1 MKNSPVRK
9 RVPQSTRAA
18 IGAFVGTTIEW
29 YDFYIFATAASLVF
43 GKLFFPSGNEFL
55 ATLGALGTF
64 AVGFFARPLGAAMFG
79 SLGDRAGRKN
89 ILAITLLLMGS
100 STVLIGL
107 LPTYASAGVIAPVL
121 LILLR
126 IVQGIAV
133 GGEWGGA
140 VLLAAEHGDEK
151 RKTFFASFPQLGSP
165 AGMILSILA
174 FRAISSLSHDDMYS
188 WGWRVPFLASAVLM
202 IVGLLIRHG
211 VHETPDFEAVRT
223 RVADR
228 PPSAIEVVRKM
239 PRLML
244 LVAGANTVGIASVY
258 FMVVF
263 MLTYTT
269 QYLHIPRTVI
279 LDCIF
284 ASTVLQLFVTPIA
297 AWMADRVGTARFVL
311 CTSLVTCVTPFAL
324 YPLVNIGTHA
334 SIFVGLAICVVFGAG
349 FYAAI
354 AGFSASQFPTEYR
367 YSAISIAYQGCG
379 AIAGGLTPI
388 LGTILAEKFPGN
400 WVPLAIAYSATAAIS
415 AACIGALMRRSASPN
430 AMTNTISIALD

>member
-1 MKNSPVRK
+1 MA
-9 RVPQSTRAA
+9 STIQKPGAQPARAA

-43 GKLFFPSGNEFL
+43 GHVFFPQGNVFL
-55 ATLGALGTF
+55 ATLGSLGTF
-64 AVGFFARPLGAAMFG
+64 AVGFFARPLGAALFG

-89 ILAITLLLMGS
+89 ILAITLLLMGG
-100 STVLIGL
+100 STVLIGC
-107 LPTYASAGVIAPVL
+107 LPSYASAGVAAPIL
-121 LILLR
+121 LVLLR

-140 VLLAAEHGDEK
+140 VLLSSEHSDAK

-174 FRAISSLSHDDMYS
+174 IRAISSLPSDAMYS
-188 WGWRVPFLASAVLM
+188 WGWRLPFLASALLM
-202 IVGLLIRHG
+202 IVGLVIRHG
-211 VHETPDFEAVRT
+211 VHETPDFEAVRAK
-223 RVADR
+223 VANR
-228 PPSAIEVVRKM
+228 PPSALEVIRKM
-239 PRLML
+239 PRLLL
-244 LVAGANTVGIASVY
+244 LVAGANTVGISSAY
-258 FMVVF
+258 FLVVF

-279 LDCIF
+279 LDCVF
-284 ASTVLQLFVTPIA
+284 ASTCLQLCVNPIA
-297 AWMADRVGTARFVL
+297 AWLADKVGVARFVL
-311 CTSLVTCVTPFAL
+311 TTSLITCVTPFLL
-324 YPLVNIGTHA
+324 YPLVNQATSA
-334 SIFVGLAICVVFGAG
+334 SIFTGLAICVFFGAA

-367 YSAISIAYQGCG
+367 YSAISISYQGCG

-388 LGTILAEKFPGN
+388 LGTILAEHFPGN

-415 AACIGALMRRSASPN
+415 AGCIGILMRRDSPVVFKTAAAS
-430 AMTNTISIALD
+430 TVSD